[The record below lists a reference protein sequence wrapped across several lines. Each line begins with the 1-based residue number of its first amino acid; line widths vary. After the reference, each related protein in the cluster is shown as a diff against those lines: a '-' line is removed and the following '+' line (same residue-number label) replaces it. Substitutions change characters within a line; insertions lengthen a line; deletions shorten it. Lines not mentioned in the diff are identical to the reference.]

1 MRVKDIL
8 NKKGTEVAT
17 IDPDASIAEAV
28 ALLHGK
34 RIGAVVVSADGVTI
48 GGILS
53 ERDVV
58 GALATL
64 GPDLLSASVRRFM
77 TADVLT
83 CEPED
88 ELRTLAITM
97 TDKRFRHMP
106 VTVNGRLAGIVSIGD
121 VVKLRVDELQTEHDQ
136 LIDYISSSG

>member
-83 CEPED
+83 CEPDD

>member
-8 NKKGTEVAT
+8 TKKGTEVAT